1 VIGIIGRAVV
11 GVLAIL
17 GVFSL
22 SMWMTAWYYSADMC
36 EEQVLARAV
45 SPSGVLAAVHYRK
58 HCEDNRP
65 DEYFFKVG
73 KPGLGFMESAELVSL
88 RADAVRQESTAL
100 SMQPLRIWW
109 ISDNKLHIQ
118 TPLHDSIKL
127 PSDVD
132 GVQIIA
138 QPYQ

>member
-1 VIGIIGRAVV
+1 MIGNIGRAVV
-11 GVLAIL
+11 GVLAVL

-22 SMWMTAWYYSADMC
+22 SMWMMVWYYSSDMC

-45 SPSGVLAAVHYRK
+45 SPSGALAAVHYRK
-58 HCEDNRP
+58 RCEDNRP

-73 KPGLGFMESAELVSL
+73 KPGLGFERSASLVSL
-88 RADAVRQESTAL
+88 RADAERQESTAL

-109 ISDNKLHIQ
+109 ISDNKLHIE
-118 TPLHDSIKL
+118 TPPHDSIKL
-127 PSDVD
+127 PSELD